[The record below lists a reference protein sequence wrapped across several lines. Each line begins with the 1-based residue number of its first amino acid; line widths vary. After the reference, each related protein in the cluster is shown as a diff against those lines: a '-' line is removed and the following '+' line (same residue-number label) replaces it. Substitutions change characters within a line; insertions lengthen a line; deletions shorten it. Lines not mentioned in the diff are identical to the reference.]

1 MSVRPLRPRLRL
13 VLAVSLDGRL
23 APPEGGAAQIGGR
36 GDRRVLEEALA
47 WADAALL
54 GAETL
59 RRHGST
65 CLIHHPDLLAGR
77 QRSGR
82 TAQPIAIAVSA
93 SGRLPTDLPFFRQ
106 PLNRWLLAPAAV
118 GGCGQGPP
126 GFERW
131 LRLEGAWSSALAELQ
146 RLGVERLVLLG
157 GSGLIHSLAEAGCL
171 DELQLT
177 VCPRLL
183 GGGHGWLPQGAILP
197 AALQEGWRLL
207 EHRHLGGEELLLRY
221 GRAELSADP
230 AQG

>member
-65 CLIHHPDLLAGR
+65 CLIRRRGLLLRRRLVGR
-77 QRSGR
+77 RP
-82 TAQPIAIAVSA
+82 QPIAIVA
-93 SGRLPTDLPFFRQ
+93 SRSGAIPAELPFFRQ
-106 PLNRWLLAPAAV
+106 PLERWLLLS
-118 GGCGQGPP
+118 GGGPRSAGP
-126 GFERW
+126 VPEGFARC
-131 LRLEGAWSSALAELQ
+131 LHADDWSEALAQLAAAGIA
-146 RLGVERLVLLG
+146 RLAVLG
-157 GSGLIHSLAEAGCL
+157 GAALAADLIAADLL

-177 VCPRLL
+177 LCPRLL
-183 GGGHGWLPQGAILP
+183 GGEHSWLPPEARP
-197 AALQEGWRLL
+197 AAAPWRLQ
-207 EHRHLGGEELLLRY
+207 RRRWLGGDEILLHYRR
-221 GRAELSADP
+221 GA
-230 AQG
+230 